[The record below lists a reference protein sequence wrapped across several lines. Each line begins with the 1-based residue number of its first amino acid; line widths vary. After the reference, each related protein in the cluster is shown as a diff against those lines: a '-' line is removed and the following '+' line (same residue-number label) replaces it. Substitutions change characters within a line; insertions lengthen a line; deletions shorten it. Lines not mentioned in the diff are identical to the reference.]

1 MVREL
6 EKINKNVLNKTMKIE
21 IEEVGP
27 CKKLIKF
34 EIPKETIEEE
44 WQKQLKEVSRAANLP
59 GFRKGKAPRKLLEKN
74 YGDKIVEEVKRAV
87 VSGSYQQAIE
97 KNKLSPIGDPD
108 IGDIDLEL
116 GKPLAFEITL
126 EVLPTF
132 ELGEYKGM
140 QLKRKPV
147 SVADED
153 VDKALETV
161 SGQKA
166 QLTVVK
172 TGKVKDEDFI
182 VCDCE
187 VGVNGEVVWADEEL
201 EVMVSGPQVANINVP
216 DLKNSLV
223 GAKSGDKVSMDVELG
238 DSFSMEQ
245 HRNKSAKLEI
255 SIKEIKRPKSPEI
268 NDELAKQVG
277 YDTLDE
283 LKEFMSKRLEMEKKR
298 MAEGEMQEQISSKLI
313 KMADFDMPEDMV
325 KRHTNERLHKY
336 QLDLLNKGTPQEEI
350 EKNMEDLKSAS
361 EESVVRDFKMSL
373 VLEHI
378 AEKERIFV
386 TEDDVNRRI
395 SEMAGM
401 YGLEPSGMKKQLE
414 KMDSMSNLRH
424 QLRENKTLNLLMK
437 EANIEEVKEEVKKE
451 TKEKPKQKEK

>member
-1 MVREL
+1 
-6 EKINKNVLNKTMKIE
+6 MKIE

-27 CKKLIKF
+27 CKKLLKF
-34 EIPKETIEEE
+34 EIPKEAIEEE
-44 WQKQLKEVSRAANLP
+44 WQKQLKEVSRMANLP

-74 YGDKIVEEVKRAV
+74 YGDKIVEEVKRAI
-87 VSGSYQQAIE
+87 VSSSYQETIE
-97 KNKLSPIGDPD
+97 KNKLSPVGDPD
-108 IGDIDLEL
+108 VGDIDLEL
-116 GKPLAFEITL
+116 GKPLKFEITL

-147 SVADED
+147 SVTDED
-153 VDKALETV
+153 IDKALETI
-161 SGQKA
+161 SRQKA

-172 TGKVKDEDFI
+172 KGKVKDEDFI
-182 VCDCE
+182 ICDCE
-187 VGVNGEVVWADEEL
+187 VGVNGEVVWTDKEL
-201 EVMVSGPQVANINVP
+201 EVMVSGSQVADINVP

-223 GAKSGDKVSMDVELG
+223 GAKSEDKVSVDVELG
-238 DSFSMEQ
+238 DSFSVEQ

-283 LKEFMSKRLEMEKKR
+283 LKEFMSQRLEMEKKR

-313 KMADFDMPEDMV
+313 EMADFDMPEDM
-325 KRHTNERLHKY
+325 KAHHTNERLHKY
-336 QLDLLNKGTPQEEI
+336 QHDLINKGTPQEEI
-350 EKNMEDLKSAS
+350 EKNLEDLKSAS

-373 VLEHI
+373 VLEQI

-401 YGLEPSGMKKQLE
+401 YGLDTAGMKKQIE
-414 KMDSMSNLRH
+414 KMNSMSNLRH
-424 QLRENKTLNLLMK
+424 QLRESKTLNLLMK

-451 TKEKPKQKEK
+451 TKEKSKQKEK

>member
-1 MVREL
+1 
-6 EKINKNVLNKTMKIE
+6 MKIE

-27 CKKLIKF
+27 CKKLLKF

-44 WQKQLKEVSRAANLP
+44 WQKQLKEVSRMANLP

-74 YGDKIVEEVKRAV
+74 YGDKIVEEVKRAI
-87 VSGSYQQAIE
+87 VSSSYQETIE
-97 KNKLSPIGDPD
+97 KNKLSPVGDPD
-108 IGDIDLEL
+108 VGDINLEL
-116 GKPLAFEITL
+116 GKPLKFEVTL

-147 SVADED
+147 SVTDED
-153 VDKALETV
+153 IDNALETI
-161 SGQKA
+161 SRQKA

-172 TGKVKDEDFI
+172 SGKVKDEDFI
-182 VCDCE
+182 ICDCE
-187 VGVNGEVVWADEEL
+187 VGVNGEVVWTDKEL
-201 EVMVSGPQVANINVP
+201 EVMVSGSQVADINVP
-216 DLKNSLV
+216 DLKKSLV
-223 GAKSGDKVSMDVELG
+223 GAKSEDKVSMDVELG
-238 DSFSMEQ
+238 DSFSVEQ

-255 SIKEIKRPKSPEI
+255 SIKEIKRPKSPKI

-283 LKEFMSKRLEMEKKR
+283 LKEFMSQRLEMEKKR

-313 KMADFDMPEDMV
+313 EMADFDMPEDM
-325 KRHTNERLHKY
+325 KAHHTNERLHKY
-336 QLDLLNKGTPQEEI
+336 QHDLINKGTPQEEI
-350 EKNMEDLKSAS
+350 EKNLEDLKNAS

-373 VLEHI
+373 VLEQI

-401 YGLEPSGMKKQLE
+401 YGLDTAGMKKQLE
-414 KMDSMSNLRH
+414 KMNSMSNLRH
-424 QLRENKTLNLLMK
+424 QLRESKTLNLLMK

-451 TKEKPKQKEK
+451 TKEKSKQKEK

>member
-1 MVREL
+1 
-6 EKINKNVLNKTMKIE
+6 MKIE

-27 CKKLIKF
+27 CKKLLKF

-44 WQKQLKEVSRAANLP
+44 WQKQLKEVSRMANLP

-74 YGDKIVEEVKRAV
+74 YGDKIVEEVKRAI
-87 VSGSYQQAIE
+87 VSSSYQETIE
-97 KNKLSPIGDPD
+97 KNKLSPVGDPD
-108 IGDIDLEL
+108 VGDINLEL
-116 GKPLAFEITL
+116 GKPLKFEVTL

-147 SVADED
+147 SVTDED
-153 VDKALETV
+153 IDKALETI
-161 SGQKA
+161 SRQKA

-172 TGKVKDEDFI
+172 KGKVKDEDFI
-182 VCDCE
+182 ICDCE
-187 VGVNGEVVWADEEL
+187 VGVNGEVVWTDKEL
-201 EVMVSGPQVANINVP
+201 EVMVSGSQVADINVP

-223 GAKSGDKVSMDVELG
+223 GAKSEDKVSVDVELG
-238 DSFSMEQ
+238 DSFSVEQ

-283 LKEFMSKRLEMEKKR
+283 LKEFMSQRLEMEKKR

-313 KMADFDMPEDMV
+313 EMADFDMPEDM
-325 KRHTNERLHKY
+325 KAHHTNERLHKY
-336 QLDLLNKGTPQEEI
+336 QHDLINKGTPQEEI
-350 EKNMEDLKSAS
+350 EKNLEDLKNAS

-373 VLEHI
+373 VLEQI

-401 YGLEPSGMKKQLE
+401 YGLDTAGMKKQIE
-414 KMDSMSNLRH
+414 KMNSMSNLRH

-451 TKEKPKQKEK
+451 TKEKSKQKEK

>member
-1 MVREL
+1 
-6 EKINKNVLNKTMKIE
+6 MKIE

-27 CKKLIKF
+27 CKKLLKF

-44 WQKQLKEVSRAANLP
+44 WQKQLKEVSRMANLP

-74 YGDKIVEEVKRAV
+74 YGDKIVEEVKRAI
-87 VSGSYQQAIE
+87 VSSSYQETIE
-97 KNKLSPIGDPD
+97 KNKLSPVGDPD
-108 IGDIDLEL
+108 IGDINLEL
-116 GKPLAFEITL
+116 GKPLKFEVTL

-147 SVADED
+147 SVTDED
-153 VDKALETV
+153 IDNALETI
-161 SGQKA
+161 SRQKA

-172 TGKVKDEDFI
+172 KGKVKDEDFI
-182 VCDCE
+182 ICDCE
-187 VGVNGEVVWADEEL
+187 VGVNGEVVWTDKEL
-201 EVMVSGPQVANINVP
+201 EVMVSGSQVADINVP

-223 GAKSGDKVSMDVELG
+223 GAKSEDKVSVDVELG
-238 DSFSMEQ
+238 DSFSVEQ

-283 LKEFMSKRLEMEKKR
+283 LKEFMSQRLEMEKKR

-313 KMADFDMPEDMV
+313 EMADFDMPEDM
-325 KRHTNERLHKY
+325 KTHHTNERLHKY
-336 QLDLLNKGTPQEEI
+336 QLDLINKGTPQEEI
-350 EKNMEDLKSAS
+350 EKNLEDLKSAS

-373 VLEHI
+373 VLEQI

-386 TEDDVNRRI
+386 TEDDVSRRI

-401 YGLEPSGMKKQLE
+401 YGLDAAGMKKQLE
-414 KMDSMSNLRH
+414 KMNSMSNLRH
-424 QLRENKTLNLLMK
+424 QLRESKTLNLLMK

-451 TKEKPKQKEK
+451 TKEKSEQKEK